1 MRRNA
6 GLPSKKTML
15 CTLSLLLVL
24 AVFAGGSFAALAEAE
39 EPPAAPA
46 QEETEPAPA
55 AEDAS
60 TDDGGGNVPEDN
72 GPQPEPESEP
82 TSGEDTGQTGGGT
95 EENSGSQTDSTDD
108 SSALAEGPQS
118 APESESGA
126 DAQSASSGASSSGS
140 ASAAGSK
147 PGSSSNSNSTEG
159 EGDEPEKDIPDTD
172 EFLEAEEDEDLLEAQ
187 STILDASTIIVYTF
201 DELKTALSANNGFT
215 TVYIGADITGKAGG
229 IAIDASK
236 PGVVIDGCP
245 PGSPAGTRYTYT
257 DYNSG
262 GSGDVI
268 NLSNAVTKNVTVQ
281 NLVVN
286 GNNFYGI
293 ICCTASGV
301 TITYN
306 NISYTGAQPG
316 YNPGGST
323 ILSNSDFTLRQIG
336 GCAAQELVEGK
347 YLEFSGTVTVNS
359 AAAGSAVYWQ
369 YSGGTGITV
378 KSGANVTITA
388 ANYFIYNDSASAG
401 VTVEPGAS
409 LSVTTG
415 TNGFTY
421 GSMSVNS
428 LNVGAGA
435 FFAMRQNGASGNGA
449 VRVSQTLS
457 VGAGAAMD
465 VVANGSGA
473 GILLT
478 GAGANASFSSPGRV
492 RVYAPSGNALGFS
505 SGGTLSI
512 NAGTVN
518 LWSAAGSIN
527 ETAAPTNFWNR
538 AGGNPVNITAVYLG
552 ALLSTVTHNLALGVD
567 PVSVLPVV
575 GNCNPSSAKLITI
588 GSMPVLSI
596 GTVLT
601 NSTALTGTAQGS
613 IGLKATY
620 YTPDNL
626 LVPKTVTGAAGG
638 GGGYSLA
645 LSAGVPALGTAVIV
659 TMTSSASQLYAGQIT
674 FVLDAVLFSL
684 RFESVPKA
692 VGYTGVPISMNP
704 APAAPDV
711 PISIVVADGRPILSQ
726 WTLRLRCDAP
736 LQAPV
741 GSGVDVLPGALVFV
755 DGNSAVTQ
763 LSAADMTVYTHESLL
778 GGNTMVNWPQGTGV
792 MVQLPPGAGRAGA
805 QYSATLDWTL
815 ADAP

>member
-6 GLPSKKTML
+6 GLPQKKTVL
-15 CTLSLLLVL
+15 CTLSLLLMV

-46 QEETEPAPA
+46 QEETEPAPPT
-55 AEDAS
+55 EDAPP
-60 TDDGGGNVPEDN
+60 DDTGGNVPEDDA
-72 GPQPEPESEP
+72 PQTEPPGSEP
-82 TSGEDTGQTGGGT
+82 ASGEDTGQTDGGT
-95 EENSGSQTDSTDD
+95 GENSGSQTDSTGD
-108 SSALAEGPQS
+108 SSAPAKEPQS
-118 APESESGA
+118 TSESESGG
-126 DAQSASSGASSSGS
+126 DAQSASPGASSSAS
-140 ASAAGSK
+140 ASADGAKSGV
-147 PGSSSNSNSTEG
+147 SSRPSGTEA
-159 EGDEPEKDIPDTD
+159 E
-172 EFLEAEEDEDLLEAQ
+172 EAEEDILETDELSEAEEEDLLAAQ

-201 DELKTALSANNGFT
+201 DELKAALSANNGFT
-215 TVYIGADITGKAGG
+215 AVYIGADITGKAGG
-229 IAIDASK
+229 IVIDASK
-236 PGVVIDGCP
+236 PGVMIDGCP
-245 PGSPAGTRYTYT
+245 PGAPAGTRYTYT

-286 GNNFYGI
+286 GNNYYGI

-301 TITYN
+301 SITYN

-323 ILSNSDFTLRQIG
+323 LLSNSDFTLRQIG
-336 GCAAQELVEGK
+336 ACAAQELVEGK

-359 AAAGSAVYWQ
+359 AATGNAVYWQ

-388 ANYFIYNDSASAG
+388 ANYFIYNDSASAA

-435 FFAMRQNGASGNGA
+435 SFAMRQNGASGNGA
-449 VRVSQTLS
+449 VRVAQTLS
-457 VGAGAAMD
+457 VGAGAVMD
-465 VVANGSGA
+465 VAANGSGA
-473 GILLT
+473 GIAMT

-492 RVYAPSGNALGFS
+492 RVYAPSGGALGFS

-527 ETAAPTNFWNR
+527 ETAAPANFWNR
-538 AGGNPVNITAVYLG
+538 AGGNPVNITAVYAG
-552 ALLSTVTHNLALGVD
+552 TLLNAVTHNLALGVD

-575 GNCNPSSAKLITI
+575 GNCNPSTAKLLTI
-588 GSMPVLSI
+588 GSMPTLSI
-596 GTVLT
+596 NTVLT
-601 NSTALTGTAQGS
+601 NSTALTGAAQGGV
-613 IGLKATY
+613 GLKAAY

-645 LSAGVPALGTAVIV
+645 LPAGVPALGTAVVV
-659 TMTSSASQLYAGQIT
+659 TMTSSANQLYAGQIT
-674 FVLDAVLFSL
+674 VVLDAVLFSL

-692 VGYTGVPISMNP
+692 VGFTGVQISMNP
-704 APAAPDV
+704 VPTAPDV
-711 PISIVVADGRPILSQ
+711 PVSIVVADGRPILSQ
-726 WTLRLRCDAP
+726 WSLRLRCEAP
-736 LQAPV
+736 LQATV
-741 GSGVDVLPGALVFV
+741 GSGADALPGALVFV

-763 LSAADMTVYTHESLL
+763 LSAADMTVYTHAGLL
-778 GGNTMVNWPQGTGV
+778 GGNTTVNWPQGTGV